1 MTTQAHTPAQ
11 VLIVDDEPAL
21 RTTLQLAIGD
31 LYQVTTCG
39 SVKEALARFDR
50 GERFAVILCDL
61 MLDPLSGI
69 DLHEALVKR
78 VPDQAARMIF
88 MTGGAFTRQAQ
99 RFLEEVPN
107 PHLQKPFDFDRLLAL
122 IDEIASS

>member
-1 MTTQAHTPAQ
+1 MSSGAVRGVAQ
-11 VLIVDDEPAL
+11 YSD
-21 RTTLQLAIGD
+21 
-31 LYQVTTCG
+31 
-39 SVKEALARFDR
+39 ALAVPSGCAPRADAAALVSNR
-50 GERFAVILCDL
+50 LPRPRPRRIGAGERFAVILCDL